1 MKYVS
6 PELLAKSLSALHDY
20 STTKG
25 ERLKGLFGVLV
36 LKHQSVGHGA
46 PKKLSVPDFDSV
58 CLPYLRVVQ
67 QGDPAASYGE
77 KLYNPFGD
85 EPIVRDSWP
94 RSTLYTR
101 LPTNQY
107 WNDIVQYDPA
117 AGWKFGPEYP
127 AGVAKRI
134 LKNDPVPAFA
144 LAAFLFRR
152 PTDLDDAVNFSTHAK
167 LVDAFKANF
176 HIAGPDGVLFDFGIP
191 SWATPLQDTE
201 MTREEVIRVASA
213 APGASKLA
221 VLLAAEAGAGGVERS
236 DEIVA
241 CALKMGQVLLFGP
254 PGTGKSYWAE
264 KAALRLTGHAR
275 LDQAVAAGLVSV
287 MIWHPSTTYEDFLGG
302 VTVVKGTI
310 EPKPGVFRKFC
321 EDAEKD
327 LRPRVFLIDEI
338 NRGNTVA
345 VLGELLY
352 GLELDK
358 RNKPV
363 TLADQTKFVIPPHI
377 YVIAT
382 ANTADRSIAALDVA
396 LGRRFARVEIPPE
409 PNLLGDAKILGIEL
423 QSFLQTLN
431 RRIMDHVDREHRI
444 GHSYLMDSDGHA
456 FKAFEDL
463 VFALKYRII
472 PLLQD
477 YALDDFEMLQEI
489 LGSGFVDVDEQRIK
503 IEAFLTETALQS
515 ALTSLMT
522 P

>member
-6 PELLAKSLSALHDY
+6 PELLAKSLSVLHDY
-20 STTKG
+20 SITKG

-36 LKHQSVGHGA
+36 LKHEGVGTGA
-46 PKKLSVPDFDSV
+46 PKKLSVPDFESV
-58 CLPYLRVVQ
+58 CFPFLKVVQ

-127 AGVAKRI
+127 AGIVKKF
-134 LKNDPVPAFA
+134 LKNEPIPAFA

-152 PTDLDDAVNFSTHAK
+152 PADLANGVNLSTHAD
-167 LVDAFKANF
+167 VIDSFKTRFNLATS
-176 HIAGPDGVLFDFGIP
+176 DGALFDFAIP
-191 SWATPLQDTE
+191 AWATPLQDTE
-201 MTREEVIRVASA
+201 MTREEVIRVCSA

-264 KAALRLTGHAR
+264 KAALRLTGYAR
-275 LDQAVAAGLVSV
+275 LDQAVAAGLVTV

-310 EPKPGVFRKFC
+310 EPRPGVFRKFC
-321 EDAEKD
+321 ENAQNDQ
-327 LRPRVFLIDEI
+327 RPRVFLIDEI

-363 TLADQTKFVIPPHI
+363 TLADQTQFVIPPHVYI
-377 YVIAT
+377 IAT

-409 PNLLGDAKILGIEL
+409 PELLGDAKILGIEM
-423 QSFLQTLN
+423 QSLLKTLN
-431 RRIMDHVDREHRI
+431 RRIVEHVDREHRI
-444 GHSYLMDSDGHA
+444 GHSYLMDSDGNP
-456 FKAFEDL
+456 FKTFEDL
-463 VFALKYRII
+463 VFALKYRIL

-477 YALDDFEMLQEI
+477 YALDDFEMLNEI
-489 LGSGFVDVDEQRIK
+489 LGSGFIDVDGQRVK
-503 IEAFLTETALQS
+503 AQAFLTEAALQA